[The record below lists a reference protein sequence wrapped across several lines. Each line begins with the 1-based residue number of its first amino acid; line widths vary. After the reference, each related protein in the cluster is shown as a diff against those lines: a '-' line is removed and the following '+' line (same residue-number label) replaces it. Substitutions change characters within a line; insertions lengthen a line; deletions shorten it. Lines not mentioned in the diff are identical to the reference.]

1 MMANSGRSR
10 TAQGA
15 VAERAVLTDMG
26 LLGCGWGVTAV
37 IGMREAARELVGRD
51 ACLPIDSI
59 NESKT
64 LVAATTRQLS
74 I

>member
-1 MMANSGRSR
+1 
-10 TAQGA
+10 
-15 VAERAVLTDMG
+15 MG

-64 LVAATTRQLS
+64 LVAAVRS
-74 I
+74 